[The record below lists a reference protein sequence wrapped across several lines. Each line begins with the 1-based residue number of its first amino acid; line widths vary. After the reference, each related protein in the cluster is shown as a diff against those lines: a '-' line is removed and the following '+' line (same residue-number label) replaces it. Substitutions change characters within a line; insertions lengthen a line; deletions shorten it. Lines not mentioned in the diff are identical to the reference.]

1 MKDILFFAATMAL
14 SANVVTGVNAND
26 LKSFVFSRFSKG
38 NPADTAIQIQVSSY
52 PKVDTTEEFSIG
64 GDGILAK
71 TGDDFFNNYLRIV
84 KSNSSIDPQRTN
96 DIQTDQDNSGTG
108 NENGNTGL
116 SSDPCGPSPFG
127 PAAIRDLV
135 VASAD
140 KHGVDRSLATAIAW
154 AESRFN
160 QVRNSPR
167 GARGTMQL
175 MPATAQRYGVR
186 DVCDAA
192 SNIDGGVRYLR
203 SLIDQFGNPLLAA
216 AAYNAGEQ
224 PIYDH
229 HGVPPYPETVAYVA
243 AILNYQLGLQPP
255 RVKGATLQSSGDGD
269 RSSTR
274 RNSVIGATTTA
285 KFVGGVMQF

>member
-1 MKDILFFAATMAL
+1 MST
-14 SANVVTGVNAND
+14 
-26 LKSFVFSRFSKG
+26 SR
-38 NPADTAIQIQVSSY
+38 
-52 PKVDTTEEFSIG
+52 
-64 GDGILAK
+64 
-71 TGDDFFNNYLRIV
+71 
-84 KSNSSIDPQRTN
+84 
-96 DIQTDQDNSGTG
+96 
-108 NENGNTGL
+108 
-116 SSDPCGPSPFG
+116 CGPSPLG

-135 VASAD
+135 IASAD

-154 AESRFN
+154 TESRFDRI
-160 QVRNSPR
+160 RNSPK
-167 GARGTMQL
+167 GARGVMQL

-186 DVCDAA
+186 DVCDPV

-243 AILNYQLGLQPP
+243 AVLNYQLGLQPL
-255 RVKGATLQSSGDGD
+255 RVKSATLQSGDGD

-274 RNSVIGATTTA
+274 SNSVIGATATA

>member
-1 MKDILFFAATMAL
+1 MST
-14 SANVVTGVNAND
+14 
-26 LKSFVFSRFSKG
+26 SR
-38 NPADTAIQIQVSSY
+38 
-52 PKVDTTEEFSIG
+52 
-64 GDGILAK
+64 
-71 TGDDFFNNYLRIV
+71 
-84 KSNSSIDPQRTN
+84 
-96 DIQTDQDNSGTG
+96 
-108 NENGNTGL
+108 
-116 SSDPCGPSPFG
+116 CGPSPLG

-135 VASAD
+135 AASAD
-140 KHGVDRSLATAIAW
+140 RHGVDRGLATAIAW
-154 AESRFN
+154 VESRFD
-160 QVRNSPR
+160 QVRNSPK

-186 DVCDAA
+186 DVCDPA

-243 AILNYQLGLQPP
+243 AILNYQLGLQPL
-255 RVKGATLQSSGDGD
+255 RVKGATLQSSGDGE

-274 RNSVIGATTTA
+274 SNSVIGATTTA